1 MGCYHSLD
9 KYHVIVVVI
18 GVAVIMAF
26 SLYTLGSYTTKP
38 KAGTKVEPVKNL
50 ATTTVINS
58 SSNIQKYT
66 KGASRSPSPS
76 IPMATFE
83 NREKIENFYSI
94 QFPSKSTVVHSNAS
108 GSYTAKL
115 PNGLFSVGLVD
126 IPDNSNVQLYIIT
139 QVQSSLKSSL
149 QDFNPVSFNQL
160 NIGGQ
165 RAWKLVYT
173 WKNGTKEMG
182 SVKTYVEGS
191 DNAAAITFSGPRYE
205 FIDQTLNSTVIRPVT
220 ESFHWIG
227 K

>member
-1 MGCYHSLD
+1 MECYPSLD
-9 KYHVIVVVI
+9 KARLIIVALGVVVI
-18 GVAVIMAF
+18 IAF
-26 SLYTLGSYTTKP
+26 SLYTFGSYTTKS

-50 ATTTVINS
+50 ATTTVVNS
-58 SSNIQKYT
+58 NSNIQKYT
-66 KGASRSPSPS
+66 RDASRSPSPS

-94 QFPSKSTVVHSNAS
+94 QFPSKSIVVHSNAS

-115 PNGLFSVGLVD
+115 PNGLFSVGLID
-126 IPDNSNVQLYIIT
+126 IPDNSNVQLYILT
-139 QVQSSLKSSL
+139 QVQPSLKSSL

-160 NIGGQ
+160 NISGQ

-182 SVKTYVEGS
+182 SVKTFMEGS

-205 FIDQTLNSTVIRPVT
+205 FIDQIVNSTVIRPVT